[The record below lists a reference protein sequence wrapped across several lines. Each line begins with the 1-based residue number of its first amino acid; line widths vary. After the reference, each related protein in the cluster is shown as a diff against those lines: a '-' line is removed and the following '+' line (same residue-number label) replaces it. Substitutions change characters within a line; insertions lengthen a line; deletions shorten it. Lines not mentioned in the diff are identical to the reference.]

1 MSLSRALTVSAATL
15 RQAQREM
22 LLWTTRDGREIP
34 LDEMSCD
41 HIANAVRV
49 LSLWRSRL
57 KKRDADDSDSETV
70 RDLANAISR
79 FKLIQRQRRKLA
91 DRATRDAPD
100 EGEPSVSQPDKD
112 APTPQARTSNFKQPR
127 ETSPSTQ
134 SSPRST
140 FSRRRKPVAST

>member
-1 MSLSRALTVSAATL
+1 MPLAPTSIPVMCNA
-15 RQAQREM
+15 RQALREIA
-22 LLWTTRDGREIP
+22 LWTTRDGREIP
-34 LDEMSCD
+34 LDDMSCD

-57 KKRDADDSDSETV
+57 KKRGGDEAIV

-91 DRATRDAPD
+91 VRLAPPAD
-100 EGEPSVSQPDKD
+100 QKP
-112 APTPQARTSNFKQPR
+112 A
-127 ETSPSTQ
+127 Q
-134 SSPRST
+134 SSPNSS